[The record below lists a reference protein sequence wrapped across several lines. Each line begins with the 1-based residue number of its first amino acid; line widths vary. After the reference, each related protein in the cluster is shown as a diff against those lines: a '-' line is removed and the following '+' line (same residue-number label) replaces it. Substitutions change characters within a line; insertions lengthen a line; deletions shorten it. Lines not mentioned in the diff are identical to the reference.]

1 MSNHRSKVFRD
12 AVHGLIA
19 LAEDDGALLLD
30 LINTPEF
37 QRLRRIRQLGV
48 SSFTYPNAEHTRFVH
63 GFGLDFKLALY
74 GAYSSALQSQLEDF
88 VNFHYIEEIPEETGV
103 AKFPTSKFVVSSNG
117 GTILESLG
125 QEKEPSWKRLAIE
138 LNGNSTR
145 VLEATSTIL
154 YLRRDGT
161 RNEDLKGKFT
171 ALKPHLTDIFDKG
184 IQLADRLPIAPK

>member
-1 MSNHRSKVFRD
+1 MNDSFIPLLQFFVTVGE
-12 AVHGLIA
+12 VHGRKKCQKMIHILQ
-19 LAEDDGALLLD
+19 ECGHD
-30 LINTPEF
+30 
-37 QRLRRIRQLGV
+37 
-48 SSFTYPNAEHTRFVH
+48 
-63 GFGLDFKLALY
+63 FGLNFKLALY
-74 GAYSSALQSQLEDF
+74 GAYSSDLQSQLEDF

-125 QEKEPSWKRLAIE
+125 QEKEPSWKKLAVE

-184 IQLADRLPIAPK
+184 IQLADQLPITPR